1 MSSQALVE
9 VPTETTETKVNPAL
23 PPAAAARLRGLVDE
37 HFAFVWR
44 CLRRAGTPEADI
56 DDVLQRVFLTAARKL
71 SDIHAGAE
79 RGFLFAVARREAGHL
94 RRSHRRR
101 GEVSQEAILDKSTG
115 ALRPDE
121 LAGRQ
126 QALGFVSSVLEQMEE
141 DLRTVFL
148 LCDVEEMSSLEV
160 AEALGIPAGTV
171 KSRLRRA
178 REDFASRTQTLRAG
192 APRP

>member
-1 MSSQALVE
+1 MSSLA
-9 VPTETTETKVNPAL
+9 PAPAETLAYSAL
-23 PPAAAARLRGLVDE
+23 PPVAALQLRRLVDE

-44 CLRRAGTPEADI
+44 CLQRVGTPEADI

-71 SDIHAGAE
+71 SDIQPGAE
-79 RGFLFAVARREAGHL
+79 RSFLFAVARREAGHL
-94 RRSHRRR
+94 RRSYRRR

-126 QALGFVSSVLEQMEE
+126 QALAFVSSVLEQMDE
-141 DLRTVFL
+141 DLRMVFL
-148 LCDVEEMSSLEV
+148 LCDVEELSSIEA
-160 AEALGIPAGTV
+160 AEALGIPVGTV

-178 REDFASRTQTLRAG
+178 REDFALRTQTLRAG
-192 APRP
+192 VPRS

>member
-1 MSSQALVE
+1 MSSLAPA
-9 VPTETTETKVNPAL
+9 PTETEASRVPPPA
-23 PPAAAARLRGLVDE
+23 AAAARLRTLVDQ

-44 CLRRAGTPEADI
+44 CLHRVGTPEADI

-71 SDIHAGAE
+71 SSIQPDAE
-79 RGFLFAVARREAGHL
+79 RSFLFAVARREAGHL

-115 ALRPDE
+115 TLRPDE

-126 QALGFVSSVLEQMEE
+126 QALAFVSAALEQMEE
-141 DLRTVFL
+141 DLRMVFL
-148 LCDVEEMSSLEV
+148 LCDVEELSSSEA
-160 AEALGIPAGTV
+160 AEALGIPVGTV

-178 REDFASRTQTLRAG
+178 REEFASRTQTLRAG
-192 APRP
+192 VPRP